1 MSGRHEKDRANTKPG
16 DLRAAMAKRVGLTV
30 EEQNRCRREGFS
42 AAVRALRGMVW
53 ANGAIQH
60 LARTAKRR
68 WGPDW
73 EVDG

>member
-16 DLRAAMAKRVGLTV
+16 DLPAEMAERVGLTV
-30 EEQNRCRREGFS
+30 EEQNRYRREGFG
-42 AAVRALRGMVW
+42 AAVRALRGTTFSR
-53 ANGAIQH
+53 AAIAH
-60 LARTAKRR
+60 LDSVAAAR